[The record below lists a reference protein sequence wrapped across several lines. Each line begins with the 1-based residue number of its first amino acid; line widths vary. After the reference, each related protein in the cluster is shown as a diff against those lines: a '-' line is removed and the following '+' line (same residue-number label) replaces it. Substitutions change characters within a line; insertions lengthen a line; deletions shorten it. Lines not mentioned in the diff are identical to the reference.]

1 MIQRKRIGDILVD
14 DGLIT
19 REQLDA
25 AVAGQKGTRE
35 KLGRLLVSTG
45 VVTEEQLLE
54 CLGRQLDID
63 RYAPDRYP
71 LDPTLA
77 EVVSPR
83 LAQQLQLV
91 PLRQQQNLLLVAMPN
106 PTDVAAIDQVERDTG
121 LEVEPVICS
130 ETELAQLTGGLYGSS
145 GQFNEMLETFET
157 PEVLAEDDEDRVHE
171 VLSETVT
178 DAATGAPVIRMVN
191 WLISQAIRLRASDI
205 HINPDVEFI
214 RIRFRIDGRLRDMP
228 SPPRAMFLP
237 IVSRLKLLAH
247 MDIATARVPQDGRFT
262 ARLDGRDFNLRVSSV
277 PTLYG
282 ENLVLR
288 VLASDRG
295 PQTFESLGISPEDE
309 AVINAALARPWGM
322 ILACGPTG
330 SGKSTTLSTM
340 LRQLNAT
347 ESNIMTLEDPVEY
360 RVPRVQQVQINHRA
374 GMSFAHGLRAMLRQD
389 PDVIMVGEIRDAE
402 TAAIAVQAA
411 QTGHLVLSTVHTNDA
426 VGAVARLV
434 DMGVP
439 PFLVSSVMVLAI
451 SQRLV
456 RRVCRDC
463 GAPTPPPDAA
473 VLASLGLSAATAG
486 GCRRGCGCNVCL
498 DTGYLGRAGLYE
510 FLRLDDELRRLI
522 AQGTPA
528 LELTRVATQ
537 RGLLSNLARDAGRK
551 VAQGQTTAEEALSAV
566 ML

>member
-1 MIQRKRIGDILVD
+1 VIQRKRIGDILLD
-14 DGLIT
+14 AGLIS
-19 REQLDA
+19 RAQLDA
-25 AVAGQKGTRE
+25 AVVEQEETHER
-35 KLGRLLVSTG
+35 LGILLVRAG
-45 VVTEEQLLE
+45 VVTEEQVLE
-54 CLGRQLDID
+54 CLSHQLDIE
-63 RYAPDRYP
+63 RYSPERYP
-71 LDPTLA
+71 LDPALA
-77 EVVSPR
+77 DVVPAR

-91 PLRQQQNLLLVAMPN
+91 PLRRRHSLLLVAMPN
-106 PTDVAAIDQVERDTG
+106 PTDVASIEHVERETG

-130 ETELAQLTGGLYGSS
+130 ETELAQLTGGLYGAS

-157 PEVLAEDDEDRVHE
+157 PEVTTEQDDDRVHE
-171 VLSETVT
+171 VQSETLA
-178 DAATGAPVIRMVN
+178 DAATGAPVVRMVN

-205 HINPDVEFI
+205 HITPENEFI

-228 SPPRAMFLP
+228 SPPRTMFLS
-237 IVSRLKLLAH
+237 IVSRVKLLAH
-247 MDIATARVPQDGRFT
+247 MDIASSRVPQDGRFT
-262 ARLDGRDFNLRVSSV
+262 ARLDGRDYNLRASCV
-277 PTLYG
+277 PTVFG

-288 VLASDRG
+288 VLATDRG
-295 PQTFESLGISPEDE
+295 PLALESLGIGPEDE
-309 AVINAALARPWGM
+309 AIIRTGLARPWGM

-340 LRQLNAT
+340 LRLLNAT

-360 RVPRVQQVQINHRA
+360 RLPRIQQVQINHRA
-374 GMSFAHGLRAMLRQD
+374 GMTFALGLRAMLRQD

-456 RRVCRDC
+456 RRVCKDC
-463 GAPTPPPDAA
+463 SAPVPPPDGAT
-473 VLASLGLSAATAG
+473 LDGLQLPASAAA
-486 GCRRGCGCNVCL
+486 GCRRGRGCNVCL
-498 DTGYLGRAGLYE
+498 DTGYLGRTGLYE
-510 FLRLDDELRRLI
+510 FLRFDDELRRLI
-522 AQGTPA
+522 AQGVPA
-528 LELTRVATQ
+528 LELGRTALQ
-537 RGLLSNLARDAGRK
+537 RGLLSSLSRDAGRK
-551 VAQGQTTAEEALSAV
+551 VAQGITTAEEALSAI

>member
-1 MIQRKRIGDILVD
+1 VIQRKRIGDILVD

-473 VLASLGLSAATAG
+473 VLASLGLSAAAAG
-486 GCRRGCGCNVCL
+486 GCRRGRGCNVCL

-551 VAQGQTTAEEALSAV
+551 VAQGQTTAEEAMSAV